1 MSESVCNCAGCVR
14 YRAEVQRWIDE
25 GGQAAWRAE
34 VETYMEGMAAEYLE
48 HLRLAAHRSA
58 QREET

>member
-1 MSESVCNCAGCVR
+1 MNEPVCNCQSCVR

-34 VETYMEGMAAEYLE
+34 AETYMEGMAAEYLE
-48 HLRLAAHRSA
+48 HRRLAEHRTPA
-58 QREET
+58 P